1 MYDSDESLLPMPDPA
16 KVRRGKDV
24 NAEATRLK
32 AVGVPIEEIAERFG
46 WTDADGNPD
55 TARVSGAIRTNL
67 AGMYRFVND
76 ETRMVELRSLDELE
90 YRLWRLL
97 EERHVVISQGRVVRD
112 EHGEAV
118 ADRRFE
124 LETHDRIMKI
134 KERRAKMLGL
144 DAPLKTVTVTLDGIE
159 AEILR
164 LEQELALAELSEAP
178 QSAPVLPAAP
188 RVHSIT
194 SLE

>member
-164 LEQELALAELSEAP
+164 LEQELALAELPEAP

-188 RVHSIT
+188 RVRSIT